1 MKTSALKR
9 YLIEIADKLTPE
21 STIEDVYA
29 HLSLLDDIDES
40 EKQEKE
46 GETLTQNQVQEAAA
60 KWLK

>member
-1 MKTSALKR
+1 MKASILKKH
-9 YLIEIADKLTPE
+9 LIQIAEKLTPE

-29 HLSLLDDIDES
+29 HLSLLTDIDES
-40 EKQEKE
+40 ERQEKA

>member
-1 MKTSALKR
+1 MKTSVLKR

-29 HLSLLDDIDES
+29 HLSLLADIDES